1 MARKTKQG
9 TPINPLIGQRVMLAR
24 RSKHMTQHELAAQA
38 GTSPTVINRLE
49 TGQQSVSAER
59 LAEIA
64 QTLNVSL
71 DFLCRKEDAP
81 PPPPQPTRQRPTARG
96 ILTRPRCQQP

>member
-1 MARKTKQG
+1 MAIKSKQG

-24 RSKHMTQHELAAQA
+24 RAQHMTQHELAAQA

-64 QTLNVSL
+64 RVLHVSL
-71 DFLCRKEDAP
+71 DFLCSKEEAP
-81 PPPPQPTRQRPTARG
+81 LAQPKAK
-96 ILTRPRCQQP
+96 RPRPATAGA